1 MPLSPASACAATES
15 TAPLAPGAVLGML
28 GGGQLGRMFIDAA
41 HELGYQVHV
50 FSPVD
55 GEPACQVADF
65 KTIAAYDD
73 FAALERF
80 AAQVAA
86 VSYEFENVP
95 AATAAACLR
104 HAPVRP
110 GERVLHTC
118 QHRLREKAFFAS
130 AGIPS
135 GPWAK
140 VTTEEE
146 LRHAV
151 ATCGVPAVMKTA
163 GGGYDGKG
171 QRAVKSGGFAEAL
184 AAWDALGRVECI
196 YEAFV
201 PFVCEVSV
209 VAARGVSGKTVCYGP
224 ILNTHTHHILD
235 LSILPAPGL
244 SEATKAQA
252 VRMATRA
259 MDALGVVG
267 VLCMEL
273 FVLADGRLLANEMAP
288 RPHNSGHLTIN
299 AFRRSQFHQQVL
311 TMCGLDPAEPGFV
324 SPSAMSNL
332 LGDVWEAAPGG
343 QPNFAAAAAVPGV
356 SVHLYGK
363 AQARPGRKMGHL
375 TALAATPEGAA
386 DAARLAREKL
396 AAR

>member
-1 MPLSPASACAATES
+1 MPESSPLAVPASP
-15 TAPLAPGAVLGML
+15 PLGPGAVLGML
-28 GGGQLGRMFIDAA
+28 GGGQLGRMFADAA
-41 HELGYQVHV
+41 HELGYKVHV

-80 AAQVAA
+80 AASVAA

-135 GPWAK
+135 GKWAK
-140 VTTEEE
+140 VATEDD
-146 LRHAV
+146 LRAAV

-184 AAWDALGRVECI
+184 AAWDALKRVECI

-201 PFVCEVSV
+201 PCVAEVSV

-235 LSILPAPGL
+235 LSIYPAPDF
-244 SEATKAQA
+244 SDATKAEA

-267 VLCMEL
+267 VLCIEL
-273 FVLADGRLLANEMAP
+273 FVMKDGSLLANEMAP

-311 TMCGLDPAEPGFV
+311 TLCGFDPAEPGFV
-324 SPSAMSNL
+324 SPAAMSNL

-343 QPNFAAAAAVPGV
+343 KPDFAAAAQVPGV

-363 AQARPGRKMGHL
+363 AEARPGRKMGHL
-375 TALAATPEGAA
+375 TALAATPEAAA
-386 DAARLAREKL
+386 DAARLARERLTGK
-396 AAR
+396 

>member
-1 MPLSPASACAATES
+1 MADPAVAAVPSAT
-15 TAPLAPGAVLGML
+15 PIAPGATLGML
-28 GGGQLGRMFIDAA
+28 GGGQLGRMFAEAA
-41 HELGYQVHV
+41 HELGYKVHV
-50 FSPVD
+50 FSPTD
-55 GEPACQVADF
+55 GEPACLVADF

-73 FAALERF
+73 YAALERF
-80 AAQVAA
+80 AASVAA

-95 AATAAACLR
+95 AATAAACLK

-118 QHRLREKAFFAS
+118 QHRLREKAFFAAS
-130 AGIPS
+130 SIPS

-140 VTTEEE
+140 VATEDD
-146 LRHAV
+146 LRRAV
-151 ATCGVPAVMKTA
+151 DTCGVPAVMKTA

-171 QRAVKSGGFAEAL
+171 QRAVKSGGFTEAL
-184 AAWDALGRVECI
+184 AAWDALGRAECI

-201 PFVCEVSV
+201 PFVAEVSV

-235 LSILPAPGL
+235 LSIYPALGL
-244 SEATKAQA
+244 SDATKAKA
-252 VRMATRA
+252 VEMATRA

-267 VLCMEL
+267 VLCIEL
-273 FVLADGRLLANEMAP
+273 FVMKDGSLLANEMAP
-288 RPHNSGHLTIN
+288 RPHNSGHFTIN

-311 TMCGLDPAEPGFV
+311 TLCGLDPAEPGFV
-324 SPSAMSNL
+324 SPAAMSNL

-343 QPNFAAAAAVPGV
+343 RPNFAAAAQVPGV

-363 AQARPGRKMGHL
+363 AQARAGRKMGHL
-375 TALAATPEGAA
+375 TALAATPEAAA
-386 DAARLAREKL
+386 DAARLARERL
-396 AAR
+396 VAR